1 MKKEIIDQRILAAIQ
16 PQLDALEHLFH
27 RYSPRIIGKHH
38 PEYDTV
44 TGRLHHTLRR
54 VNTSLRVSI
63 GDRTLTGRVS
73 FRNPDV
79 PIPPIPDQSHPALSG
94 RYGYLAAG
102 VVPARTFQ

>member
-1 MKKEIIDQRILAAIQ
+1 MNRAVIEERIQAAIQ

-44 TGRLHHTLRR
+44 TGKLHHTLRR
-54 VNTSLRVSI
+54 VSTSLRASI
-63 GDRTLTGRVS
+63 GDSTLTGRVS

-79 PIPPIPDQSHPALSG
+79 PIPPIPDELHPALSG

-102 VVPARTFQ
+102 VMPARK